1 MTKNVKIK
9 VLTRS
14 ISKIAKDNFLIVNS
28 TEMVLN
34 NIELVE
40 ADSNDVQ
47 SLNKAFK
54 NAYGVFAVTNFWEVF
69 SA

>member
-47 SLNKAFK
+47 SLSKAFK
-54 NAYGVFAVTNFWEVF
+54 NA
-69 SA
+69 